1 VSDPALDART
11 FCLFLRRDLSDM
23 TERLKSCA
31 SQAIQPVIFLEK
43 LFAQFQVSIP
53 EKSDHMTI

>member
-1 VSDPALDART
+1 LP
-11 FCLFLRRDLSDM
+11 
-23 TERLKSCA
+23 
-31 SQAIQPVIFLEK
+31 QAIQPVIFLEK